1 MSNKLFLYPSWIRI
15 WHGINGLLCLMLI
28 FTGISMQYSNVSSLL
43 FQLKTA
49 VKIHNI
55 CGITLALNYLFY
67 FISNIISGNIRFYK
81 INPFKDMPAVIK
93 QIKYYSFGIF
103 KGESEPFEINEDR
116 KFNPLQR
123 YIYVKMMYIII
134 PLIIFTGIGL
144 LIPDILINNVLGK
157 GGFILAIFTH
167 TIIGFFI
174 SIFMIIHFYFAFL
187 SKSLSSIITGWHKI
201 GNHH

>member
-1 MSNKLFLYPSWIRI
+1 MSNKLFLYPAWIRI
-15 WHGINGLLCLMLI
+15 WHAINGLLCLMLI
-28 FTGISMQYSNVSSLL
+28 ITGISMQYSNESSFL
-43 FQLKTA
+43 FQLMHA

-55 CGITLALNYLFY
+55 CGITLACNYLFY
-67 FISNIISGNIRFYK
+67 FVANIVSGNIKYYA
-81 INPFKDMPAVIK
+81 INPRKDLKAVIK

-123 YIYVKMMYIII
+123 YIYVKMLYIII

-144 LIPDILINNVLGK
+144 LIPDLLINNVLGK
-157 GGFILAIFTH
+157 SGFILTIFLH

-187 SKSLSSIITGWHKI
+187 SKSLSSIITGWHNI